1 VELPRVEVLY
11 KKYRDRGFTVVAIE
25 AARDTERALKVIK
38 ENDLTFILLE
48 TEEDNDVVD
57 DVFAVQGFPT
67 VFMIDRDGRI
77 VYSHLGFEEGDEA
90 RLEQEILALL
100 AK

>member
-1 VELPRVEVLY
+1 MEQLY
-11 KKYRDRGFTVVAIE
+11 RKYRDRGFTVVAVE
-25 AARDTERALKVIK
+25 AARDTERALKAIK
-38 ENDLTFILLE
+38 ENDLTFHMLE

-57 DVFAVQGFPT
+57 DVFNVQGFPT
-67 VFMIDRDGRI
+67 VFVIDRDGKI
-77 VYSHLGFEEGDEA
+77 VHCHLGFEKGDEA